1 MQFFLINWG
10 VGAGCLLI
18 IILFFT
24 EVLKIHKNRDF
35 HPKITVTR
43 LRLALLP
50 APPGEPGSSIRSL
63 RGAQTSPRSRLPFV
77 PAQQSHWAEQRPPRR
92 GKQVPGCQSRTRLEQ
107 ERTGLNRRWADPSR
121 LARARPRPAR
131 PAIHTAYVARARP
144 LASPRS
150 LACCPGAGPRRAALP
165 LSTPQPVTGSIWL
178 GPPWHLCCYSE
189 GDPGRRRR
197 PGSDAAGNNGRGRAD
212 GGALPYPRP
221 SRRCHVPSG
230 HPGTGSG
237 RSSARTASRSH
248 SCGQGG
254 GARGRRPRAWGRG
267 GVGGWGAGP
276 GGTFA
281 GARRFP
287 ASPQPARAGSPHQ
300 SLPKPINAW
309 HRLSNR
315 LTNPAP
321 PIAGRSATKASLR
334 APGLKSLKLFQP

>member
-1 MQFFLINWG
+1 MQSFLINWG

-18 IILFFT
+18 TRRFFT

-144 LASPRS
+144 LARQPAQPSLLPGGGATARRASAFHSPAGDRFD
-150 LACCPGAGPRRAALP
+150 LARATLTPLLLQRGGPGAAAAAGKRRRGEQWAR
-165 LSTPQPVTGSIWL
+165 S
-178 GPPWHLCCYSE
+178 
-189 GDPGRRRR
+189 GRRRR
-197 PGSDAAGNNGRGRAD
+197 APLPPPVPPLSRPLGSPRYRPG
-212 GGALPYPRP
+212 RP
-221 SRRCHVPSG
+221 
-230 HPGTGSG
+230 
-237 RSSARTASRSH
+237 SARTASRSH

-321 PIAGRSATKASLR
+321 PIAGRPRR
-334 APGLKSLKLFQP
+334 ALSYQG